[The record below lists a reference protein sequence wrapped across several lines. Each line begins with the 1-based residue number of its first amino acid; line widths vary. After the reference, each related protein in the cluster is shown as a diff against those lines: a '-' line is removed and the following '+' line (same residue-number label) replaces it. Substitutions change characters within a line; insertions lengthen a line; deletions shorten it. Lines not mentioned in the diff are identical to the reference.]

1 MKKTV
6 ATIVILI
13 ALSNLFF
20 CCSKKYP
27 EDGFHYVGKSP
38 EKRIVGKWLLTKY
51 YINNNDSTSFIFSKY
66 IGWGQSG
73 YNTGPLQY
81 QYGVLLFEVTKNP
94 NDNNFVYAIRSIGAG
109 GNIIFYN
116 SDNNFDMNFMN
127 VYGSNTPPLYPL
139 IKSSP
144 QSNAGFTIE
153 KLTNISLKITS
164 TYGSTTT
171 TIEFAKQ

>member
-1 MKKTV
+1 MQKAFKIIFV
-6 ATIVILI
+6 LS
-13 ALSNLFF
+13 ALGALFF
-20 CCSKKYP
+20 SCSKKYP
-27 EDGFHYVGKSP
+27 EDRFYYVGKSP

-51 YINNNDSTSFIFSKY
+51 YINNDDSTDFLFSKY

-73 YNTGPLQY
+73 YNTGPLKY
-81 QYGVLLFEVTKNP
+81 QYGVLIFEVTKDQY
-94 NDNNFVYAIRSIGAG
+94 DNNFVYAIHSIGAG

-116 SDNNFDMNFMN
+116 SDNNFSMNFLN

-144 QSNAGFTIE
+144 QTDAGFTIE

-164 TYGSTTT
+164 SYGATTT
-171 TIEFAKQ
+171 TMEFAKQ